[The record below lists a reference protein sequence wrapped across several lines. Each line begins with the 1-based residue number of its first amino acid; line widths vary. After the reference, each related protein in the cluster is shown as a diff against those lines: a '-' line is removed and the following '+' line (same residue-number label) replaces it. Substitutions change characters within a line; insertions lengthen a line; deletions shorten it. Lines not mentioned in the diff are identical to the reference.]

1 MLRYIYSGG
10 KKIVNEKIVLG
21 IHIGHDRA
29 AALLKDGYI
38 IGSIAQERLDRIKHS
53 RSVMIPYDA
62 IDSLL
67 NYHSINIRKISC
79 VAISGDALEADTILE
94 TIKFNFYSHYNCSMP
109 MYFVSHHD
117 SHAYAAFYASGFP
130 NALIFVADGG
140 GDYYNNYAEAESLY
154 VGNNSCIS
162 LVKKRLQAP
171 TIRRMENESNYM
183 LPYMPSLV
191 RSQEISIARKYEQ
204 FTYLLG
210 FGWGQAGKT
219 MGLAS
224 YGNEIL
230 GL

>member
-154 VGNNSCIS
+154 VGNNS
-162 LVKKRLQAP
+162 
-171 TIRRMENESNYM
+171 
-183 LPYMPSLV
+183 
-191 RSQEISIARKYEQ
+191 
-204 FTYLLG
+204 
-210 FGWGQAGKT
+210 
-219 MGLAS
+219 
-224 YGNEIL
+224 
-230 GL
+230 

>member
-109 MYFVSHHD
+109 MQRFMLLV
-117 SHAYAAFYASGFP
+117 FLMRLFLLP
-130 NALIFVADGG
+130 MVEVIIIIIMPKQN
-140 GDYYNNYAEAESLY
+140 LY
-154 VGNNSCIS
+154 
-162 LVKKRLQAP
+162 
-171 TIRRMENESNYM
+171 M
-183 LPYMPSLV
+183 
-191 RSQEISIARKYEQ
+191 
-204 FTYLLG
+204 
-210 FGWGQAGKT
+210 
-219 MGLAS
+219 
-224 YGNEIL
+224 
-230 GL
+230 